1 MKRSHSDP
9 GSAGSRHSKRVASE
23 VNRRCGRSS
32 VARLAGTRVL
42 PHVRTAGHFLIG
54 PKLCGSPV
62 KSITHYLGRRDG
74 TDKYFLLKILSL
86 TVGGKESQDERQGK
100 MLLHTEHSLLS
111 LLQGVA
117 GVVQCHH
124 TFMDTSL
131 QEEEGRYTGRRVR
144 RVVLVLDCLVSH
156 DFSTKT
162 RDMINLQHH
171 VIREK
176 KLSEKE
182 SLVIFHSVVTIVC
195 RLHKANI
202 VHRDLKLGNIVLD
215 KRSNKVT
222 ITNFCL
228 GKHLMSDNDL
238 LKDQRGSPAYISP
251 DVLSNKPYQG
261 KPSDMWA
268 LGVVMF
274 TMLYGQFPFYDSAPQ
289 ELFNKIKSAEFTIPE
304 DGRVSEDTVSVIRR
318 LLVTDPAK
326 RLTAEQVLG
335 EVERIIL
342 MWRNIAPG
350 DRAAS
355 SQVVPEWSGD
365 KSAAADTKADREKE
379 KRELSH
385 ECVLRNL
392 AHGRE
397 TVVTGLG
404 RKSGGSRLR
413 GSSLPVHRLGEDAR
427 PLTGEEYRLYSGM
440 ITELRQSDRHGHSS
454 SSSRHRD
461 RAIVSSVAATQVL
474 VRPDRLLRSQAAAP
488 APALPLPASLV
499 SLPATVPDQTEVLD
513 LSSSARRPPDQTA
526 PAPAP
531 PAAAPAGYAGSGVNT
546 TPAHSRRD
554 RQEADTSSPLSLVGA
569 LRRLGTNVNLVP
581 VNFSMTSRS
590 RSHSPSTVTVTR
602 AETDTRHP
610 HREQRSP
617 GPGPSIVTVSHR
629 WSHEHGHRAHRAHG
643 HRASD
648 SRAPGERERHRHE
661 HRHHRSASAAAAS
674 HAVIER
680 LGSSSR
686 HSHGV
691 AMPLAEATRL
701 LNNSWDTESV
711 RQADMFIN
719 SLAVA
724 TSISSSTSS
733 NSASAAGPATAAA
746 ASLARQHSSPAA
758 GGEASGPSEYYN
770 PAVPTEDSTDS
781 SDSNTP
787 ATS

>member
-1 MKRSHSDP
+1 MTY
-9 GSAGSRHSKRVASE
+9 AVVAI
-23 VNRRCGRSS
+23 
-32 VARLAGTRVL
+32 L
-42 PHVRTAGHFLIG
+42 GHFSKTLLLFFIPG
-54 PKLCGSPV
+54 GSCWP
-62 KSITHYLGRRDG
+62 
-74 TDKYFLLKILSL
+74 
-86 TVGGKESQDERQGK
+86 
-100 MLLHTEHSLLS
+100 
-111 LLQGVA
+111 
-117 GVVQCHH
+117 C
-124 TFMDTSL
+124 
-131 QEEEGRYTGRRVR
+131 
-144 RVVLVLDCLVSH
+144 
-156 DFSTKT
+156 
-162 RDMINLQHH
+162 
-171 VIREK
+171 
-176 KLSEKE
+176 
-182 SLVIFHSVVTIVC
+182 
-195 RLHKANI
+195 
-202 VHRDLKLGNIVLD
+202 
-215 KRSNKVT
+215 
-222 ITNFCL
+222 
-228 GKHLMSDNDL
+228 
-238 LKDQRGSPAYISP
+238 SPTPGWPAS
-251 DVLSNKPYQG
+251 G
-261 KPSDMWA
+261 A
-268 LGVVMF
+268 
-274 TMLYGQFPFYDSAPQ
+274 FPFYDSAPQ
-289 ELFNKIKSAEFTIPE
+289 ELFNKIKSAESTFPK
-304 DGRVSEDTVSVIRR
+304 DGRVSEDTVIIIRR

-326 RLTAEQVLG
+326 RLTAEQILG
-335 EVERIIL
+335 EVERILL

-350 DRAAS
+350 DRAAY
-355 SQVVPEWSGD
+355 SQGVPEWSTD
-365 KSAAADTKADREKE
+365 KGMAVDREKE

-392 AHGRE
+392 VHDRE

-440 ITELRQSDRHGHSS
+440 ITELRQTDRHGHSS

-461 RAIVSSVAATQVL
+461 RATVSSVAATQVL

-629 WSHEHGHRAHRAHG
+629 WAHEHGHRAHRAHG

-648 SRAPGERERHRHE
+648 SRAPGERERHRHD
-661 HRHHRSASAAAAS
+661 HRHHRSSSAAAAS

-724 TSISSSTSS
+724 TSTSSSTSS
-733 NSASAAGPATAAA
+733 SSASAAGPAAA
-746 ASLARQHSSPAA
+746 ASLARQHSAPAA
-758 GGEASGPSEYYN
+758 AAAGEAAGPSEYYN

-781 SDSNTP
+781 SDSNTQ